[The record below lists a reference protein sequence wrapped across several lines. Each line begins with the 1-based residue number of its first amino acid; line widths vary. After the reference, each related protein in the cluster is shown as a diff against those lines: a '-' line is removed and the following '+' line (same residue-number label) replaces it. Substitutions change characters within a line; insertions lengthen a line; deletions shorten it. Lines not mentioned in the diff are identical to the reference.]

1 MPHPA
6 CRPADD
12 PLSAMHVLPLAGT
25 GQIGRQVYQYLQTTA
40 STNTDARALAVAGA
54 PHGSLVVAET
64 QTAGRGRHD
73 RPWLSPP
80 GQGIYATLLLRP
92 SGLPAAQSPLLTLLA
107 AVAAVEAITRTVPG
121 LVPSIKWP
129 NDILIG
135 GRKVAGIL
143 AEMDDGMAAAPC
155 ILLGIGINV
164 NTPLDRLPE
173 RPIYPATSLALEAGH
188 AVSRAA
194 LLAAWLQRVEHWL
207 ERLESGQHE
216 ALLARWTECACMTGR
231 RVSVTRQTGVVQG
244 IASGIDTDGALL
256 LRTDDNHTLRI
267 LSGDLRF

>member
-1 MPHPA
+1 MH
-6 CRPADD
+6 RPTTDLPD
-12 PLSAMHVLPLAGT
+12 EPLSAAHVLPLAGT
-25 GQIGRQVYQYLQTTA
+25 RQLGRQVYQYLQTTA
-40 STNTDARALAVAGA
+40 STNADARALAVAGA

-107 AVAAVEAITRTVPG
+107 AVAAAEAITRTIPG
-121 LVPSIKWP
+121 LKPSIKWP

-143 AEMDDGMAAAPC
+143 AEMADGTAAAPC

-207 ERLESGQHE
+207 ERLGNGQHE
-216 ALLARWTECACMTGR
+216 ALLSRWTECAGMTGR
-231 RVSVTRQTGVVQG
+231 RVSVTQQTGVLQG
-244 IASGIDTDGALL
+244 TVSGIDTDGALL
-256 LRTDDNHTLRI
+256 LHTDDNQTVRI

>member
-1 MPHPA
+1 MPLPDVH
-6 CRPADD
+6 PADD
-12 PLSAMHVLPLAGT
+12 PLSAARVLPLAGT
-25 GQIGRQVYQYLQTTA
+25 RQLGRQVYQYLPTTA
-40 STNTDARALAVAGA
+40 STNADARALAVAGA

-92 SGLPAAQSPLLTLLA
+92 ASLQAAQSPLITLLA
-107 AVAAVEAITRTVPG
+107 AVAAAEAIARTVPA
-121 LVPSIKWP
+121 LKPSIKWP
-129 NDILIG
+129 NDILVN

-143 AEMDDGMAAAPC
+143 AELADSKAAAPC

-173 RPIYPATSLALEAGH
+173 RPLYPATSLAMEAGH
-188 AVSRAA
+188 AVSRPA
-194 LLAAWLQRVEHWL
+194 LLAAWLQRAEHWL
-207 ERLESGQHE
+207 ERLDGGQHE
-216 ALLARWTECACMTGR
+216 ALLSRWTECAGMTGR
-231 RVSVTRQTGVVQG
+231 RVSVTRQDGFLQG
-244 IASGIDTDGALL
+244 TASGIDTDGALL
-256 LRTDDNHTLRI
+256 LRTDDNQTLRI